1 MEMDPPRGHESPPA
15 SSLSL
20 LSWALAHGLS
30 VLVRDGALQAASE
43 TPNLDEAA
51 DLARDLTEVFATL
64 ISQATPSPH

>member
-1 MEMDPPRGHESPPA
+1 
-15 SSLSL
+15 L